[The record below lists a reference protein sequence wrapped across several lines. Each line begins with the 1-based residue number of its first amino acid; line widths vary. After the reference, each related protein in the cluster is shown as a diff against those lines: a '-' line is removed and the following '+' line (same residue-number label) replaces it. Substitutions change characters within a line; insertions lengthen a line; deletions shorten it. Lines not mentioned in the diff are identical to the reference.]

1 MKIAHLSDLHVTE
14 GPRLADQAETLD
26 GIVTDAIAASP
37 DLWLIVGDL
46 FGRTV
51 PHRSTPAE
59 RAVLYPAIVRMAQV
73 APVVVCVGNHD
84 VEIDLDALAHLGG
97 DWPIRVV
104 KRPDPHGTVVP
115 TLAGPANLYVV
126 PYPTKRWLL
135 TSTDAPRSIAE
146 QQAAVQEGLASLLQL
161 WSVRIRHRRE
171 SHPAEPHVL
180 VAHLQV
186 AGSHVSGGEVLAG
199 QEIELTRNQ
208 LDSLSVD
215 YGALGHLH
223 MRQEAAHRCWYPG
236 SPWRNDYGEVDEKG
250 WHLIE
255 VFPPDADEER
265 RFRFAVSTAPQA
277 AYPGTGDRLP
287 ALVLRHA
294 STCRE
299 LITLDY
305 RWAADRDD
313 GAPGWQLYPSPA
325 ALAAVK
331 RSRAEVRMRLTVP
344 EQWVGGCP
352 WDLAVAEVRQ
362 LGAVRILQEKKIEPV
377 LRVRAPLVA
386 AARTD
391 REKVQEYWKTLAT
404 EPDPHEAAAAL
415 ACLEELL
422 TSEDEAVLATTSA
435 LLAPAGAP

>member
-1 MKIAHLSDLHVTE
+1 MKIAHLSDLHVTA

-26 GIVTDAIAASP
+26 GIVTEALAAAP

-51 PHRSTPAE
+51 PHRSTPEE

-104 KRPDPHGTVVP
+104 KRAEAMVVP
-115 TLAGPANLYVV
+115 TMAGPANLFVI

-135 TSTDAPRSIAE
+135 AGEDAPRSIAE
-146 QQAAVQEGLASLLQL
+146 QQAAVQERLAALLQL

-171 SHPAEPHVL
+171 SHPDEPHLL

-208 LDSLSVD
+208 LDGLPVD

-236 SPWRNDYGEVDEKG
+236 SPWRNDYGETDEKG
-250 WHLIE
+250 WHAIE

-265 RFRFAVSTAPQA
+265 RFRFAVTVSPQA

-287 ALVLRHA
+287 VLVQRHA

-299 LITLDY
+299 LVTLDY
-305 RWAADRDD
+305 RWAADRED
-313 GAPGWQLYPSPA
+313 GAPGWLLYPSPA
-325 ALAAVK
+325 SFAAVK

-352 WDLAVAEVRQ
+352 WDLEVAKLRD

-377 LRVRAPLVA
+377 LRVRPSAVAVA

-391 REKVQEYWKTLAT
+391 REKVEAYWNTLAT
-404 EPDPHEAAAAL
+404 PPDPAEAAAAL

-422 TSEDEAVLATTSA
+422 TTEDEAVLATTKG
-435 LLAPAGAP
+435 LLAAGAP